1 MGYGCF
7 TKDAAMAVAELSQ
20 PAAARR
26 RPWRNGRT
34 ADQTRWGYIMIAPMM
49 IGFAIFFVIAL
60 VASLYLSFTDWKV
73 IASPN
78 WVGLQNYLKLPQD
91 KTFMEALRNTAMLT
105 VPNVVL
111 RLLFSMLL
119 AIALNTKIRFRAFY
133 RMLFFMPVLT
143 MPVAIATIWKWLFDP
158 GFGPI
163 NAQLGRMGLP
173 KPEWLNQPQTAAIAV
188 VIVLLWSGVGY
199 DMIIFLAG
207 LQNIPR
213 EYYEAAQIDGAG
225 TFRQFRDITLPL
237 LTPTTFF
244 LSVVAIIAS
253 LQVFDLVYVMTRV
266 GNINRFPTIVYYI
279 YEEGFTNFR
288 MGYAVSIAWV
298 LLVIIMIFTI
308 IQFRLQRRWV
318 HYA

>member
-1 MGYGCF
+1 M
-7 TKDAAMAVAELSQ
+7 V
-20 PAAARR
+20 
-26 RPWRNGRT
+26 
-34 ADQTRWGYIMIAPMM
+34 APMM
-49 IGFAIFFVIAL
+49 LGFAIFFLIAL
-60 VASLYLSFTDWKV
+60 IASLYLSFTDWKV
-73 IASPN
+73 ISAPN
-78 WVGLQNYLKLPQD
+78 WVGLDNYVKLTRD
-91 KTFMEALRNTAMLT
+91 RTFLDAVRNTAMLT
-105 VPNVVL
+105 VPNVIL

-119 AIALNTKIRFRAFY
+119 AIALNTNIRFRAFY

-173 KPEWLNQPQTAAIAV
+173 QPEWLNQPQTAVIAV

-213 EYYEAAQIDGAG
+213 EYYEAAQLDGAG

-244 LSVVAIIAS
+244 LSVVAIIGS

-279 YEEGFTNFR
+279 YEEGFKNFR
-288 MGYAVSIAWV
+288 MGYAVSMAWV
-298 LLVIIMIFTI
+298 LLAVILVFTLL
-308 IQFRLQRRWV
+308 QFRLQRRWV

>member
-1 MGYGCF
+1 
-7 TKDAAMAVAELSQ
+7 MAVADIAH
-20 PAAARR
+20 PVAAGSRS
-26 RPWRNGRT
+26 WRSGRT
-34 ADQTRWGYIMIAPMM
+34 ADQTRWGYLMVAPMM
-49 IGFAIFFVIAL
+49 IGFAIFFLIAL
-60 VASLYLSFTDWKV
+60 VASLYLSLTDWKV
-73 IASPN
+73 IAAPN
-78 WVGLQNYLKLPQD
+78 WVGLDNYVKLTQD
-91 KTFMEALRNTAMLT
+91 TVFIEAVRNTAMLT
-105 VPNVVL
+105 VPNVIL
-111 RLLFSMLL
+111 RLIFSMLL

-173 KPEWLNQPQTAAIAV
+173 KPEWLNQPETAAIAV

-244 LSVVAIIAS
+244 LSVVAIIGS

-298 LLVIIMIFTI
+298 LLVIIMIFTM
-308 IQFRLQRRWV
+308 IQFWLQRRWV

>member
-1 MGYGCF
+1 
-7 TKDAAMAVAELSQ
+7 MAVAELSQ
-20 PAAARR
+20 PVPAQRR
-26 RPWRNGRT
+26 SRRSGRT
-34 ADQTRWGYIMIAPMM
+34 ADQTRWGYLMVAPMM
-49 IGFAIFFVIAL
+49 IGFAIFFLIAL
-60 VASLYLSFTDWKV
+60 AASLYLSFTDWKV
-73 IASPN
+73 IAAPN
-78 WVGLQNYLKLPQD
+78 WVGLQNYGRLFQD
-91 KTFMEALRNTAMLT
+91 KVFMEALRNTAMLT

-213 EYYEAAQIDGAG
+213 EYYEAAQIDGAS

-244 LSVVAIIAS
+244 LSVVAIIGS

-279 YEEGFTNFR
+279 YEEGFVNFR

-298 LLVIIMIFTI
+298 LLVIILVFTLL
-308 IQFRLQRRWV
+308 QFWLQRRWV